1 MRVRTTVTID
11 DDIASRL
18 ERLRRERGMSFK
30 EVLNATLRA
39 GLAGERQPVGYR
51 LPTYR
56 MGVRPGIDLDRA
68 LQLDAALED
77 EEAVRKLELRK

>member
-1 MRVRTTVTID
+1 MRTTVTLD
-11 DDIASRL
+11 DDVAASLARL
-18 ERLRRERGMSFK
+18 QRERGLTFREAINS
-30 EVLNATLRA
+30 TLRA
-39 GLAGERQPVGYR
+39 GLESRLPVRRYR

-77 EEAVRKLELRK
+77 EEILRKVDLRK